1 MFLYTGIKEQFII
14 KKTYWSDKYKI
25 CFLSFSLA
33 VKSMQVCRYNRG
45 VTEQGSLPGGSL
57 FGLTR
62 ASSSSYIHLPIVQ
75 SEAMANHDITGSLPQ
90 PSAEQF
96 APHPGL
102 PVAPLQAVV
111 SVS

>member
-1 MFLYTGIKEQFII
+1 
-14 KKTYWSDKYKI
+14 
-25 CFLSFSLA
+25 
-33 VKSMQVCRYNRG
+33 MQVCRYNRG
-45 VTEQGSLPGGSL
+45 VTEQASLPGASL

-96 APHPGL
+96 APHPGP

-111 SVS
+111 SVSWL

>member
-1 MFLYTGIKEQFII
+1 
-14 KKTYWSDKYKI
+14 
-25 CFLSFSLA
+25 
-33 VKSMQVCRYNRG
+33 MQVCRYNRG
-45 VTEQGSLPGGSL
+45 VTEQASLPGASL

-96 APHPGL
+96 AHPGL

-111 SVS
+111 SVSWL

>member
-1 MFLYTGIKEQFII
+1 
-14 KKTYWSDKYKI
+14 
-25 CFLSFSLA
+25 
-33 VKSMQVCRYNRG
+33 MQVCRYNRG
-45 VTEQGSLPGGSL
+45 VTEQASLPGASL

-111 SVS
+111 SVSWL